1 MPAHAVKESLQHHT
15 IERRALKSKDVL
27 IEIEYCGVCHT
38 DLHFVNND
46 WGMTEYPV
54 VPGHEIVGRIS
65 QIGSEVGKFKVGD
78 LAAIGCMVNSCGQC
92 SSCKSGNEQY
102 CLNGFT
108 ATYNSPI
115 DDPWWNDLRRLLAKN
130 RCG

>member
-1 MPAHAVKESLQHHT
+1 MRTASYAAHASKEFLQPLT
-15 IERRALKSKDVL
+15 IERRALKSTDVL

-78 LAAIGCMVNSCGQC
+78 LAAIGCMVNS
-92 SSCKSGNEQY
+92 
-102 CLNGFT
+102 
-108 ATYNSPI
+108 
-115 DDPWWNDLRRLLAKN
+115 
-130 RCG
+130 